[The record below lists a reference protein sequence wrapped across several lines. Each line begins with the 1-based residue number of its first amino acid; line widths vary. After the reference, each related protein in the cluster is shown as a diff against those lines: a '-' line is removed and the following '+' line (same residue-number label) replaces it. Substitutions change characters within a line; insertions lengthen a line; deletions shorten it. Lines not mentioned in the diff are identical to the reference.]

1 MNALAKE
8 ENVKN
13 SLKKYFVVLFGENIT
28 FDISLAAPD
37 LRKQGTGAVKQW
49 YNVKFGQFG
58 RNALAE
64 YLFDIYCLSR
74 QDSEGKKLSVAS
86 DIMMNSLVDSTK
98 TDGMRRIDLYD
109 VSITPWLLI
118 GAMVVQD
125 INDAAPFFIQEDETK
140 VKIFNVRLR
149 WGATI

>member
-8 ENVKN
+8 TNVKG
-13 SLKKYFVVLFGENIT
+13 SLKKYFVDIFDNAIT
-28 FDISLAAPD
+28 FDVSLASPD
-37 LRKQGTGAVKQW
+37 IRKQGKDAVKQW

-58 RNALAE
+58 RNALSE

-74 QDSEGKKLSVAS
+74 QDTEGKMLSVSA
-86 DIMMNSLVDSTK
+86 DAMMNSLVDSTK
-98 TDGMRRIDLYD
+98 SDGMRRIALYD
-109 VSITPWLLI
+109 IEQSPWLLI

-125 INDAAPFFIQEDETK
+125 INDAAPFAVQEDETK

-149 WGATI
+149 WGTAI